1 MYGLWFKRFMAGM
14 HKRVGDEVYLDKY
27 VTLDVVYRLLEGLE
41 ANFKNSKD
49 REGVEL
55 GGAE

>member
-1 MYGLWFKRFMAGM
+1 MVQAVHG
-14 HKRVGDEVYLDKY
+14 GDAQACGGEVYQDKA